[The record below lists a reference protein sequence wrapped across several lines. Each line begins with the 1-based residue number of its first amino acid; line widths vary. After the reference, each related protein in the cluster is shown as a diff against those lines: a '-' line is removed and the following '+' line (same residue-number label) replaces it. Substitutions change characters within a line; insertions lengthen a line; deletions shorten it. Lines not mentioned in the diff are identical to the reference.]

1 MFSKEEDEHTVEY
14 WFNKAQESY
23 KGKMY
28 GETVFAVTEALQ
40 IKPSRIKKLVETLS
54 SQLKLD
60 TRVKKKDDDELSL
73 NDLLVTEQ
81 DQKKVYFDECRNL
94 NQQG

>member
-1 MFSKEEDEHTVEY
+1 M
-14 WFNKAQESY
+14 
-23 KGKMY
+23 
-28 GETVFAVTEALQ
+28 
-40 IKPSRIKKLVETLS
+40 ETLS